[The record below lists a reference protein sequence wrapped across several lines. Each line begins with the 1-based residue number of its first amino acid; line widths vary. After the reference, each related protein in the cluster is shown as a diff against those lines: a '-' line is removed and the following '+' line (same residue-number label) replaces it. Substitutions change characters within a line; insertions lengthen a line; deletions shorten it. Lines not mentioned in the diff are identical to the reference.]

1 MEQRID
7 SQCKRILEYL
17 QTNKGITPI
26 EALAM
31 FGCLRLSA
39 RIKDL
44 REAGHNIVTDMV
56 TEENEKGETKRYAR
70 YFLLETK

>member
-1 MEQRID
+1 MERTID

-17 QTNKGITPI
+17 RNHKSITPI
-26 EALAM
+26 DALASI
-31 FGCLRLSA
+31 GCFRLSA

-44 REAGHNIVTDMV
+44 RDEGYNILTEMV
-56 TEENEKGETKRYAR
+56 TEENEKGEVKRYAR